1 MNEEGHSDLPFS
13 VLNNVI
19 LENIYNMLMVNLFG
33 APGAGKSTGAAY
45 IFSQLKIR
53 DVNAEL
59 VTEFA
64 KDKTWERNK
73 KALENQMYMFGKQL
87 FRITRCQDDVDV
99 IITDSPL
106 LLNTIYNHN
115 PILGEEFNNLVFK
128 IFNSYNNLN
137 YYIKRVKKYNPL
149 GRNQTEEESDQI
161 ADKVLKMLNDRKVE
175 FTSVEGQLNNYSQ
188 IVEDVMEVLNGKER
202 F

>member
-1 MNEEGHSDLPFS
+1 
-13 VLNNVI
+13 
-19 LENIYNMLMVNLFG
+19 MLIVNLFG

-137 YYIKRVKKYNPL
+137 YYIKRVKKYNPS

-161 ADKVLKMLNDRKVE
+161 ADKVLKMLNDREVK